1 MTVIQFKR
9 HDLVEEIIENLTDK
23 SDDVVEAL
31 VIGKKKSGAT
41 FSFMTEVNN
50 IPELIGYLETIKA
63 DLVLEMITQAERGDE

>member
-1 MTVIQFKR
+1 MTVLQFKR
-9 HDLVEEIIENLTDK
+9 HDLVEEIIENLTDP

-41 FSFMTEVNN
+41 FSFMTEVAN
-50 IPELIGYLETIKA
+50 IPELIGYLETIKT

>member
-9 HDLVEEIIENLTDK
+9 HDLVTEIIENLTDQ
-23 SDDVVEAL
+23 SDEVVEAL